1 LVERTRENAG
11 QKPAT
16 LQNDAVKKDERGI
29 PNTVSAETHAYR
41 NFAGKIGR
49 TMVQSEPDWPLRP
62 KAPERAPNIVVILCD
77 DVGYSDFG
85 CFGSEIPTPN
95 IDRLAEEGLRYT
107 NFHVMPMC
115 SPTRAAL
122 LTGRNSHAAGVGWVA
137 HADPGFPGYAMEL
150 PEDVTT
156 IPETLQAQG
165 YATYMVGKWHL
176 CKDFD
181 HTETASRASWPV
193 QRGFDRFYGFLE
205 AFSNYHHPSTLMV
218 DNTEVAPERYPDGYY
233 LTDDLTDRAVSMIR
247 ASKASDASKPVFLYF
262 AHPAVHAPLHAKV
275 EDIEQQRGRYE
286 QGWDAIRAARFRK
299 QIDLGLVAAD
309 TKLPPRNSEPGDDV
323 KPWAELT
330 ADEQR
335 LFARYMEV
343 YAAMIGTIDESVGRI
358 RQTLEELGE
367 WDHTL
372 VILTSDNGASREGQ
386 EIGTTQYFDALRMF
400 YDKKTTDSIDRD
412 LTALDIIGGPT
423 SMPHYPRGWAM
434 ASNTPFRLYKG
445 NTHAGGHRVPMV
457 MSWPA
462 RLRDVAGQMRS
473 QYVHITDLYPTLL
486 DLTGVEDL
494 PVRRGVPVRALSGA
508 SFEPTVLH
516 AEAAH
521 AHVSQYYELSG
532 HRGYYEAGWEIVS
545 RHAPMTKFTDDEFE
559 LYDLTVDPTETTN
572 LAGAEPERVRRL
584 ARVWEQAAWDNQVFP
599 LDEGSG
605 IRKFQRSE
613 YELRYETPVR
623 LVPGTPTLA
632 RYRSLKLVDQRSFDI
647 EIDLD
652 FRSGDRGTL
661 VAHGQQG
668 GGYSIYIDND
678 EVRYVHNGYGVTTE
692 VNGGAVSAGRR
703 QIVISAT
710 AKSATEL
717 DVAIS
722 VDGVKRREQR
732 GLAMLIGQALFQG
745 IDVGIDRRSPV
756 CWERFASDGTF
767 AFSGKLESVTYRPG
781 PHAPG
786 VGPERLEQLRR
797 LAERFD

>member
-1 LVERTRENAG
+1 MERIKGNSGLDAAAE
-11 QKPAT
+11 
-16 LQNDAVKKDERGI
+16 QNDPPMKDERGI
-29 PNTVSAETHAYR
+29 PRDIRAETHAYQ
-41 NFAGKIGR
+41 NFEGRIGR
-49 TMVQSEPDWPLRP
+49 TMVQSKPDWPSRP
-62 KAPERAPNIVVILCD
+62 TAPDGAPNIVVILCD

-156 IPETLQAQG
+156 LPETLRAGG

-205 AFSNYHHPSTLMV
+205 AFSNYHHPPTLMV
-218 DNTEVAPERYPDGYY
+218 DNSEVAPERYPDGYY

-247 ASKASDASKPVFLYF
+247 SSKASDPSKPVFLYF
-262 AHPAVHAPLHAKV
+262 AHPAVHAPLHAKL
-275 EDIEQQRGRYE
+275 EDIESHRGSYE
-286 QGWDAIRAARFRK
+286 RGWDAVREARFQK
-299 QIDLGLVAAD
+299 QIDLGVVAVG
-309 TKLPPRNSEPGDDV
+309 TRLPPRNSEPGDDV
-323 KPWAELT
+323 KPWDELN
-330 ADEQR
+330 ADEKR

-343 YAAMIGTIDESVGRI
+343 YAAMIGTIDQSVGRI
-358 RQTLEELGE
+358 RETFEEIGE
-367 WDHTL
+367 WDNTL

-386 EIGTTQYFDALRMF
+386 VFGTTQYFDALRMF

-412 LTALDIIGGPT
+412 LAALDVIGGPT

-462 RLRDVAGQMRS
+462 RLRDVAGEMRS
-473 QYVHITDLYPTLL
+473 HYAHITDLYPTLL
-486 DLTGVEDL
+486 DLTGINDL
-494 PVRRGVPVRALSGA
+494 QVRHGIAVRALSGT
-508 SFEPTVLH
+508 SFGQTVFDP
-516 AEAAH
+516 EAVH
-521 AHVSQYYELSG
+521 THTSQYYELSG
-532 HRGYYEAGWEIVS
+532 HRGYYDSGWEIVS
-545 RHAPMTKFTDDEFE
+545 RHAPMTGFSDGEFE
-559 LYDLTVDPTETTN
+559 LYDLSVDPTETTD
-572 LAGAEPERVRRL
+572 LAKSEPERVQSL
-584 ARVWEQAAWDNQVFP
+584 ARAWERAAWENQVFP

-605 IRKFQRSE
+605 IRKFQRSDF
-613 YELRYETPVR
+613 ELRYEAPVR

-652 FRSGDRGTL
+652 FKPGDRGTL

-678 EVRYVHNGYGVTTE
+678 EVHYLHNGYGVTTD
-692 VNGGAVSAGRR
+692 VSGGPIAAGRR
-703 QIVISAT
+703 RIVSSAT
-710 AKSATEL
+710 ARSATEL
-717 DVAIS
+717 DIAIS
-722 VDGVKRREQR
+722 VDGRMRCEKR
-732 GLAMLIGQALFQG
+732 GLPMLIGQALFQG

-756 CWERFASDGTF
+756 SWERFSSDGTF
-767 AFSGKLESVTYRPG
+767 AFTGKLASVTYRPG

-786 VGPERLEQLRR
+786 LGPERLEQLRK

>member
-1 LVERTRENAG
+1 VKRIKDNCGPDSA
-11 QKPAT
+11 AA
-16 LQNDAVKKDERGI
+16 QNDAMEKDERGI
-29 PNTVSAETHAYR
+29 PKNVSVDTHAYR
-41 NFAGKIGR
+41 DFAGKIGR
-49 TMVQSEPDWPLRP
+49 TMVQSKPDWPPRP
-62 KAPERAPNIVVILCD
+62 QAPEGAPNIVVILCD

-95 IDRLAEEGLRYT
+95 IDRLAEDGLRYT

-156 IPETLQAQG
+156 IPETLRAQG

-205 AFSNYHHPSTLMV
+205 AFSNYHHPPTLMV
-218 DNTEVAPERYPDGYY
+218 DNSEVAPERYPDGYY
-233 LTDDLTDRAVSMIR
+233 LTEDLTDRAVSMIR
-247 ASKASDASKPVFLYF
+247 SSKASDASKPVFLYF
-262 AHPAVHAPLHAKV
+262 AHPAVHAPLHAKSV
-275 EDIEQQRGRYE
+275 DIERHRGRYE
-286 QGWDAIRAARFRK
+286 QGWDAIRAARFRR
-299 QIDLGLVAAD
+299 QTELGVVAAD
-309 TKLPPRNSEPGDDV
+309 SRLPPRNSEPGDDV
-323 KPWAELT
+323 KAWDELT
-330 ADEQR
+330 VDEKR

-343 YAAMIGTIDESVGRI
+343 YAAMVGTIDDSVGRI
-358 RQTLEELGE
+358 RQTFEELGE
-367 WDHTL
+367 WDNTL

-386 EIGTTQYFDALRMF
+386 EFGTTQYFDALRMF

-412 LTALDIIGGPT
+412 LAALDVIGGPT

-462 RLRDVAGQMRS
+462 RLRDVAGQTRS
-473 QYVHITDLYPTLL
+473 QYVHITDVYPTLL
-486 DLTGVEDL
+486 DLTGANDVQ
-494 PVRRGVPVRALSGA
+494 VRRGLPVRALSGA
-508 SFEPTVLH
+508 SFEPTVFH
-516 AEAAH
+516 PDAAH
-521 AHVSQYYELSG
+521 AHISQYYELSG
-532 HRGYYEAGWEIVS
+532 HRGYYESGWEIVS

-559 LYDLTVDPTETTN
+559 LYNLSVDPTETVD
-572 LAGAEPERVRRL
+572 LASEEPERVRQM
-584 ARVWEQAAWDNQVFP
+584 ARSWERAAWDNQVFP

-613 YELRYETPVR
+613 YELKYEAPVR

-652 FRSGDRGTL
+652 FKPGDRGTL

-668 GGYSIYIDND
+668 GGYSVYIDND
-678 EVRYVHNGYGVTTE
+678 EVLYLHNGYGVTT
-692 VNGGAVSAGRR
+692 VISGGAIVAGCH

-710 AKSATEL
+710 ARSAVEL
-717 DVAIS
+717 DVAIL
-722 VDGVKRREQR
+722 VDSERRGEKR
-732 GLAMLIGQALFQG
+732 GLAMLIGQALSQG
-745 IDVGIDRRSPV
+745 IDIGKDSRSPV
-756 CWERFASDGTF
+756 CWERFVSDGVF
-767 AFSGKLESVTYRPG
+767 AFTGKLKSVTYKPG

-786 VGPERLEQLRR
+786 LGPERLKQLRQ

>member
-1 LVERTRENAG
+1 VERIKDNCGPDSAAA
-11 QKPAT
+11 QS
-16 LQNDAVKKDERGI
+16 DAPEKDERGI
-29 PNTVSAETHAYR
+29 PKNISAETHAYR
-41 NFAGKIGR
+41 GFAGKIGR
-49 TMVQSEPDWPLRP
+49 TMVQSKPDWPSRP
-62 KAPERAPNIVVILCD
+62 SAPDGAPNIVVILCD

-122 LTGRNSHAAGVGWVA
+122 LTGRNAHAAGVGWVA

-156 IPETLQAQG
+156 IPETLRAQG

-205 AFSNYHHPSTLMV
+205 AFSNYHHPPTLMV
-218 DNTEVAPERYPDGYY
+218 DNSEVAPERYPDGYY

-247 ASKASDASKPVFLYF
+247 SSKASDPSKPVFLYF
-262 AHPAVHAPLHAKV
+262 AHPAVHAPLHARF
-275 EDIEQQRGRYE
+275 EDIERHRGSYE
-286 QGWDAIRAARFRK
+286 RGWDAIRARRFEK
-299 QIDLGLVAAD
+299 QTDLGIVAAG

-323 KPWAELT
+323 KPWNALT
-330 ADEQR
+330 AEEKR

-343 YAAMIGTIDESVGRI
+343 YAAMIGTIDQSVGRI
-358 RQTLEELGE
+358 RQTFEELGE
-367 WDHTL
+367 WNNTL
-372 VILTSDNGASREGQ
+372 VMLMSDNGASREGQ
-386 EIGTTQYFDALRMF
+386 VLGTTQYFDALRMF

-412 LTALDIIGGPT
+412 LAAFDAIGGPT

-462 RLRDVAGQMRS
+462 RLRDVAGEMRS
-473 QYVHITDLYPTLL
+473 QYVHVTDLYPTLL
-486 DLTGVEDL
+486 ELTGMSDL
-494 PVRRGVPVRALSGA
+494 HARHGVAVRALSGA
-508 SFEPTVLH
+508 SFEQTVLNS
-516 AEAAH
+516 EAAD
-521 AHVSQYYELSG
+521 AHISQYYELSG

-545 RHAPMTKFTDDEFE
+545 RHAPMSRFTDDEFE
-559 LYDLTVDPTETTN
+559 LYHLSVDPTETTD
-572 LAGAEPERVRRL
+572 LAEAEPDRVRRL
-584 ARVWEQAAWDNQVFP
+584 ARAWERAAWDNQVFP

-605 IRKFQRSE
+605 IRKFQRAD
-613 YELRYETPVR
+613 YEQRYEAPVR
-623 LVPGTPTLA
+623 LVPSTPTLA
-632 RYRSLKLVDQRSFDI
+632 RYRSLKLVDQRSFAI

-652 FRSGDRGTL
+652 FKPGDRGTL

-668 GGYSIYIDND
+668 GGYSVYIDND
-678 EVRYVHNGYGVTTE
+678 EVHYLHNGYGATTD
-692 VNGGAVSAGRR
+692 VNGGTLPAGRR

-717 DVAIS
+717 DIAIS
-722 VDGVKRREQR
+722 VDGQVRCETQ

-756 CWERFASDGTF
+756 SWERFSSDGTF
-767 AFSGKLESVTYRPG
+767 AFTGKLRSVTYRPG

-786 VGPERLEQLRR
+786 VGPERLEQLRK

>member
-1 LVERTRENAG
+1 MERIKDKGGSDSAAA
-11 QKPAT
+11 PD
-16 LQNDAVKKDERGI
+16 DAPEKDERGI
-29 PNTVSAETHAYR
+29 PRNVSAETHAYR
-41 NFAGKIGR
+41 GFAGKVGR
-49 TMVQSEPDWPLRP
+49 TMVQSKPDWPSRP
-62 KAPERAPNIVVILCD
+62 SAPEGAPNIVVILCD

-122 LTGRNSHAAGVGWVA
+122 LTGRNAHAAGVGWVA

-156 IPETLQAQG
+156 IPETLRAQG

-205 AFSNYHHPSTLMV
+205 AFSNYHHPPTLMV
-218 DNTEVAPERYPDGYY
+218 DNSEVAPERYPDGYY

-247 ASKASDASKPVFLYF
+247 SSKASDPSKPVFLYF
-262 AHPAVHAPLHAKV
+262 AHPAVHAPLHARF
-275 EDIEQQRGRYE
+275 EDIEQYRGSYE
-286 QGWDAIRAARFRK
+286 QGWDAIRAARFEK
-299 QIDLGLVAAD
+299 QADLGIVAAG
-309 TKLPPRNSEPGDDV
+309 TRLPPRNSEPGDDV
-323 KPWAELT
+323 KPWNELT
-330 ADEQR
+330 AEEKR

-343 YAAMIGTIDESVGRI
+343 YAAMIGTIDQSVGRI
-358 RQTLEELGE
+358 RQTFEELGE
-367 WDHTL
+367 WNNTL
-372 VILTSDNGASREGQ
+372 VMLMSDNGASREGQ
-386 EIGTTQYFDALRMF
+386 VLGTTQYFDALRMF

-412 LTALDIIGGPT
+412 LAAFDAIGGPT

-462 RLRDVAGQMRS
+462 RLRDVAGEMRS
-473 QYVHITDLYPTLL
+473 QYVHVTDLYPTLL
-486 DLTGVEDL
+486 ALTGISDL
-494 PVRRGVPVRALSGA
+494 PARHGVAVRALSGT
-508 SFEPTVLH
+508 SFEQTVLNP
-516 AEAAH
+516 EAAD

-545 RHAPMTKFTDDEFE
+545 RHAPMTRFTDDEFE
-559 LYDLTVDPTETTN
+559 LYHLAVDPTETTD
-572 LAGAEPERVRRL
+572 LAEAEPDRVRQL
-584 ARVWEQAAWDNQVFP
+584 ARAWERAAWDNQVFP

-605 IRKFQRSE
+605 IRKFQRAD
-613 YELRYETPVR
+613 YEQRYEAPVR

-632 RYRSLKLVDQRSFDI
+632 RYRSLKLVDQRSFAI

-652 FRSGDRGTL
+652 FKPGDRGTL

-668 GGYSIYIDND
+668 GGYSVYIDND
-678 EVRYVHNGYGVTTE
+678 EVHYLHNGYGVTTD
-692 VNGGAVSAGRR
+692 VNGGTVSAGRR
-703 QIVISAT
+703 QIVILAT

-717 DVAIS
+717 DIAIA
-722 VDGVKRREQR
+722 VDGEMRCEKH

-756 CWERFASDGTF
+756 SWERFSSDGTF
-767 AFSGKLESVTYRPG
+767 AFTGKLRSVTYRPG
-781 PHAPG
+781 PHAPD
-786 VGPERLEQLRR
+786 VGPERLEQLRK

>member
-1 LVERTRENAG
+1 MERIKDNCGPDSDVA
-11 QKPAT
+11 QS
-16 LQNDAVKKDERGI
+16 DAPEKDERGI
-29 PNTVSAETHAYR
+29 PKNISAETHAYR
-41 NFAGKIGR
+41 GFAGKIGR
-49 TMVQSEPDWPLRP
+49 TMVQSKPDWPSRP
-62 KAPERAPNIVVILCD
+62 SAPDGAPNIVVILCD

-122 LTGRNSHAAGVGWVA
+122 LTGRNAHAAGVGWVA

-156 IPETLQAQG
+156 IPETLRAQG

-205 AFSNYHHPSTLMV
+205 AFSNYHHPPTLMV
-218 DNTEVAPERYPDGYY
+218 DNSEVAPERYPDGYY

-247 ASKASDASKPVFLYF
+247 SSKASDPSKPVFLYF
-262 AHPAVHAPLHAKV
+262 AHPAVHAPLHARF
-275 EDIEQQRGRYE
+275 EDIEKHRGSYE
-286 QGWDAIRAARFRK
+286 QGWDAIRAARFEK
-299 QIDLGLVAAD
+299 QIDLGIVAAG

-323 KPWAELT
+323 KPWNALT
-330 ADEQR
+330 AEEKR

-343 YAAMIGTIDESVGRI
+343 YAAMIGTIDQSVGRI
-358 RQTLEELGE
+358 RQTFEELGE
-367 WDHTL
+367 WNNTL
-372 VILTSDNGASREGQ
+372 VMLMSDNGASREGQ
-386 EIGTTQYFDALRMF
+386 VLGTTQYFDALRMF

-412 LTALDIIGGPT
+412 LSAFDDIGGPT

-462 RLRDVAGQMRS
+462 RLRDVAGEMRS
-473 QYVHITDLYPTLL
+473 QYVHVTDLYPTLL
-486 DLTGVEDL
+486 ELTGMSDL
-494 PVRRGVPVRALSGA
+494 HARHGVAVRALSGA
-508 SFEPTVLH
+508 SFEQTVLNS
-516 AEAAH
+516 EAAD
-521 AHVSQYYELSG
+521 AHISQYYELSG

-545 RHAPMTKFTDDEFE
+545 RHAPMSRFTDDEFE
-559 LYDLTVDPTETTN
+559 LYHLSVDPTETTD
-572 LAGAEPERVRRL
+572 LAEAEPDRVRRL
-584 ARVWEQAAWDNQVFP
+584 ARAWERAAWDNQVFP

-605 IRKFQRSE
+605 IRKFQRAD
-613 YELRYETPVR
+613 YEQRYEAPVR

-632 RYRSLKLVDQRSFDI
+632 RYRSLKLVDQRSFAI
-647 EIDLD
+647 EIELD
-652 FRSGDRGTL
+652 FKPGDRGTL

-668 GGYSIYIDND
+668 GGYSVYIDND
-678 EVRYVHNGYGVTTE
+678 EVHYLHNGYGATTD
-692 VNGGAVSAGRR
+692 VNGGTLSAGRR

-717 DVAIS
+717 DIAVS
-722 VDGVKRREQR
+722 VDGQVRCKTQ

-756 CWERFASDGTF
+756 SWERFSSDGTF
-767 AFSGKLESVTYRPG
+767 AFTGKLRSVTYRPG

-786 VGPERLEQLRR
+786 AGPERLEQLRK

>member
-1 LVERTRENAG
+1 LEETKRNRRRASAAVDT
-11 QKPAT
+11 PAK
-16 LQNDAVKKDERGI
+16 DARGI
-29 PNTVSAETHAYR
+29 PTAINPERHAYR
-41 NFAGKIGR
+41 NFGGKISR

-62 KAPERAPNIVVILCD
+62 EAPSGAPNVVVILCD

-85 CFGSEIPTPN
+85 CFGSEIPTLN
-95 IDRLAEEGLRYT
+95 IDRLAAEGLRYT

-150 PEDVTT
+150 PEDITT
-156 IPETLQAQG
+156 IPETLRARG

-205 AFSNYHHPSTLMV
+205 AFSNYHHPPTLMV
-218 DNTEVAPERYPDGYY
+218 DNSEVAPERYPDGYY

-247 ASKASDASKPVFLYF
+247 SSKASDPSKPVFLYF
-262 AHPAVHAPLHAKV
+262 AHPAVHAPLHAKL
-275 EDIEQQRGRYE
+275 EDIERHRGSYE
-286 QGWDAIRAARFRK
+286 QGWDAIRTARFQK
-299 QIDLGLVAAD
+299 QIELGVVTAGTA
-309 TKLPPRNSEPGDDV
+309 LPPRNSEPGDDV
-323 KPWAELT
+323 KPWDELT
-330 ADEQR
+330 ADEKR

-358 RQTLEELGE
+358 RQTFEELGE
-367 WDHTL
+367 WDNTL

-386 EIGTTQYFDALRMF
+386 VFGTTQYFDALRMF
-400 YDKKTTDSIDRD
+400 YDKKTTDSIERD
-412 LTALDIIGGPT
+412 LAALDEIGGPT

-462 RLRDVAGQMRS
+462 RLRGVAGEMRS
-473 QYVHITDLYPTLL
+473 QYVHVTDLYPTLL
-486 DLTGVEDL
+486 ALIGVNDLT
-494 PVRRGVPVRALSGA
+494 VRQGVPVRALSGA
-508 SFEPTVLH
+508 SFGETVFRSD
-516 AEAAH
+516 AAH
-521 AHVSQYYELSG
+521 SHISQYYELSG

-545 RHAPMTKFTDDEFE
+545 RHAPMTGFTDDEYE
-559 LYDLTVDPTETTN
+559 LYDLTVDPTETTD
-572 LAGAEPERVRRL
+572 LAKTEPDRVHRL
-584 ARVWEQAAWDNQVFP
+584 ACAWERAAWDNQVFP

-605 IRKFQRSE
+605 IRKFQRSDYE
-613 YELRYETPVR
+613 RRYELPVR

-652 FRSGDRGTL
+652 FKPGDRGTL

-668 GGYSIYIDND
+668 GGYSVHIDDD
-678 EVRYVHNGYGVTTE
+678 EVRYLHNGYGVMTALNAGTL
-692 VNGGAVSAGRR
+692 SAGRR
-703 QIVISAT
+703 RIVVSAI
-710 AKSATEL
+710 ARSATEL
-717 DVAIS
+717 DVSIS
-722 VDGVKRREQR
+722 VDGQTRGARH

-745 IDVGIDRRSPV
+745 IDVGVDRRSPV
-756 CWERFASDGTF
+756 CWRRFSSDGTF
-767 AFSGKLESVTYRPG
+767 AFTGKLIAVTYRPG

-786 VGPERLEQLRR
+786 VGPERLEQLRK

>member
-1 LVERTRENAG
+1 MERM
-11 QKPAT
+11 
-16 LQNDAVKKDERGI
+16 KDKTALRSQIAQGEKSDDRGI
-29 PNTVSAETHAYR
+29 PENVSSDTHAYR
-41 NFAGKIGR
+41 DFAGRIGR
-49 TMVQSEPDWPLRP
+49 TMVQSKPDWPQRP
-62 KAPERAPNIVVILCD
+62 EAPKGAPNIVVILCD
-77 DVGYSDFG
+77 DVGFSDFG

-95 IDRLAEEGLRYT
+95 IDRLAEEGLRYS

-156 IPETLQAQG
+156 IPETLKAQG

-181 HTETASRASWPV
+181 HTETASRTSWPV

-205 AFSNYHHPSTLMV
+205 AFSNYHHPPTLMI
-218 DNTEVAPERYPDGYY
+218 DNTEVAPEQYPDGYY
-233 LTDDLTDRAVSMIR
+233 LTDDLTDRAIAMIR
-247 ASKASDASKPVFLYF
+247 ASKASEASKPVFLYF
-262 AHPAVHAPLHAKV
+262 AHPAVHAPLHAKP
-275 EDIEQQRGRYE
+275 EDIERHRGRYE
-286 QGWDAIRAARFRK
+286 RGWDAIRAARFQK
-299 QIDLGLVAAD
+299 QVEQGVIAAD
-309 TKLPPRNSEPGDDV
+309 SKLPPRNSEPGDDV

-343 YAAMIGTIDESVGRI
+343 YAAMVGTIDESVGRL
-358 RQTLEELGE
+358 RQVFEQLGE
-367 WDHTL
+367 WDNTL

-386 EIGTTQYFDALRMF
+386 EVGTTQYFDALRMF
-400 YDKKTTDSIDRD
+400 YDKKTTASVDRD
-412 LTALDIIGGPT
+412 LAALDVIGGPT

-457 MSWPA
+457 MSWPS
-462 RLRDVAGQMRS
+462 RLREFAGQTRS

-486 DLTGVEDL
+486 ELIGMEDL
-494 PVRRGVPVRALSGA
+494 KVRRGVSVQALSGE
-508 SFEPTVLH
+508 SFGPTIFDPKA
-516 AEAAH
+516 AE

-545 RHAPMTKFTDDEFE
+545 RHTPMTKFTDQEYE
-559 LYDLTVDPTETTN
+559 LYNVAVDPTETMN
-572 LAGAEPERVRRL
+572 LASEQPDRVDRL
-584 ARVWEQAAWDNQVFP
+584 ARAWEQAAWDNQVFP

-613 YELRYETPVR
+613 FERRYEEPVR

-652 FRSGDRGTL
+652 FAVGDRGTL

-668 GGYSIYIDND
+668 GGYAVYIDKD
-678 EVRYVHNGYGVTTE
+678 EVHYVHNAFGAVTDI
-692 VNGGAVSAGRR
+692 NGGPVSAGRR
-703 QIVISAT
+703 QVLISAR
-710 AKSATEL
+710 ARSATEL
-717 DVAIS
+717 DVVVS
-722 VDGVKRREQR
+722 VDGEKRSEAR

-745 IDVGIDRRSPV
+745 IDIGVDRRSPV
-756 CWERFASDGTF
+756 SWERFSADGTF
-767 AFSGKLESVTYRPG
+767 AFTGKLTSVTYKPG